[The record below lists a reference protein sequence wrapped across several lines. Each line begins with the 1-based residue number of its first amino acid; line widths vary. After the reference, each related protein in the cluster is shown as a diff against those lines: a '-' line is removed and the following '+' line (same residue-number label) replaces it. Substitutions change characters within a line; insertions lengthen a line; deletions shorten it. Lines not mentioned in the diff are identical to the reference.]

1 MIEKKHGDVFSKHS
15 EIWNRIKEF
24 IGKDS
29 DFGVIQNDKF
39 ISAKIKSQKDEI
51 KTDFLDVDYHQ

>member
-1 MIEKKHGDVFSKHS
+1 MKSFEKKKYVPFMIEKKHGDVFSKHS
-15 EIWNRIKEF
+15 EIWNRIEEF

-39 ISAKIKSQKDEI
+39 ISAKIKS
-51 KTDFLDVDYHQ
+51 